1 MEGHY
6 RILYAGDLMPGQA
19 LQQVIPRLAAKFKLS
34 DEQARDLILG
44 GAGKVLKHGLTAD
57 SARRYRDALNSVGLR
72 VSIEP
77 ELPTT
82 TDEDPPA
89 PVPEPIAG
97 QGAGDTSRRCPKCGA
112 DEVSELT
119 GVCQACG
126 ILVERYLANRGMGP
140 GSGPA
145 PADNIHAPPKA
156 DLRLPRQDGQDDRPN
171 DPASLPAGQGWAWI
185 AEAWQLFKK
194 QPGAWI
200 GALILFYLILI
211 VVSLLPL
218 IGGLAV
224 TILTPMLS
232 AGLVIGAHQQ
242 DKVGRFEISHLFAG
256 VSRYPGP
263 LALVGLVYLLFAIG
277 IGILAALM
285 FVGVLASVS
294 TTVSL
299 ETMDPNDIG
308 LFLSTP
314 LLILPVLVAML
325 LGIPLAMAM
334 YFAPSLVALDQ
345 VPVLK
350 AFSLSF
356 FGCLRNIL
364 PFLVYGLV
372 AMLMLILGTLPL
384 LLGLLVVLPI
394 LTIAVYTAYRDIFY
408 G

>member
-6 RILYAGDLMPGQA
+6 RILYAGDLMPGRA
-19 LQQVIPRLAAKFKLS
+19 LQEVIPRLAARFKLT

-44 GAGKVLKHGLTAD
+44 GTGQVLKHDLTAD
-57 SARRYRDALNSVGLR
+57 SARRYRDALTSVGLR

-82 TDEDPPA
+82 TGEDPPA
-89 PVPEPIAG
+89 QVQEPIAERG
-97 QGAGDTSRRCPKCGA
+97 DSDTSRRCPKCGA

-119 GVCQACG
+119 GICQACG
-126 ILVERYLANRGMGP
+126 ILVEGDRANRGMGP
-140 GSGPA
+140 GSGTA
-145 PADNIHAPPKA
+145 PVDNIDAPRP
-156 DLRLPRQDGQDDRPN
+156 PRQDGQNDRPK
-171 DPASLPAGQGWAWI
+171 DPASLPAGQGWSWI
-185 AEAWQLFKK
+185 AEAWQLFKR

-200 GALILFYLILI
+200 GAVILFCLILI

-224 TILTPMLS
+224 TILTPILS

-277 IGILAALM
+277 IGILVALM
-285 FVGVLASVS
+285 FAAVLTSVS
-294 TTVSL
+294 TTLSL
-299 ETMDPNDIG
+299 ETMDPNDVG

-314 LLILPVLVAML
+314 LLLLPVLVAML
-325 LGIPLAMAM
+325 LAIPLAMAM
-334 YFAPSLVALDQ
+334 YFAPSLVALGQ

-364 PFLVYGLV
+364 PFLVYGLG

-384 LLGLLVVLPI
+384 MLGLLLVLPI
-394 LTIAVYTAYRDIFY
+394 LTIAVYTAYRDIFNH
-408 G
+408 